1 MTDHSHTH
9 TLTHSHTLEEALS
22 LDLQDPLASFRAE
35 FVIDDP
41 HLIYLDGNSLGRMP
55 KRAAARVAEVVEH
68 EWGQRLI
75 RGWGEGWF
83 TAPQRIGAKIA
94 QLIGAQPD
102 EVIVADST
110 SVNFFK
116 LVMAAL
122 GARVGR
128 PLVVTDELNFPSDL
142 YLLQGALR
150 LVGADK
156 PAGAD
161 KGVRAD
167 RRLVRV
173 PSADGLTVPF
183 SALQAAITPETA
195 LVTLTHTTFKS
206 GFIYDMPAVTELAHR
221 AGALMLWDLSH
232 SVGAMPLALNA
243 AGVDLAV
250 GCTYKYLNGGP
261 GAPAFLF
268 VRRELQEELL
278 SPIWGWFGQK
288 GQFDFTLDYTPGPGL
303 QRFLAGT
310 PPMLSTA
317 AVEPG
322 LDLLLEAGLDRLRAK
337 SVQQTEY
344 LIALWEALL
353 APLGVTLNSPR
364 DSAQRGSHVS
374 LGHPE
379 GLRIDRAL
387 IEDMAVIPDFR
398 YPDNI
403 RLGIA
408 PLYTSFV
415 DIYEGIT
422 RLRRVLVERLYEK
435 YPAERPDVT

>member
-1 MTDHSHTH
+1 MSLPHAHTPTPPHAH
-9 TLTHSHTLEEALS
+9 TLQYALS
-22 LDLQDPLASFRAE
+22 LDQHDDLSHYRSQ

-41 HLIYLDGNSLGRMP
+41 DLIYLDGNSLGRLP
-55 KRAAARVAEVVEH
+55 RRSIERVSQVVEH
-68 EWGQRLI
+68 EWGKRLI

-83 TAPQRIGAKIA
+83 TAPQRLGAKIA

-122 GARVGR
+122 AARADR
-128 PLVVTDELNFPSDL
+128 PAVVTDDLNFPSDL

-150 LVGADK
+150 L
-156 PAGAD
+156 AGT
-161 KGVRAD
+161 G

-173 PSADGLTVPF
+173 PSADGLTVPLE
-183 SALQAAITPETA
+183 ALQQAITPETA

-206 GFIYDMPAVTELAHR
+206 GYIYDMPAVTELAHQ

-232 SVGAMPLALNA
+232 SVGAMPLALNT

-268 VRRELQEELL
+268 VRRELQNDLL
-278 SPIWGWFGQK
+278 NPLWGWFGQK
-288 GQFDFTLDYTPGPGL
+288 DQFDFTLDYTPGPGL
-303 QRFLAGT
+303 QRFLVGT

-317 AVEPG
+317 AVEPAV
-322 LDLLLEAGLDRLRAK
+322 DLLLEAGLDRLRAK
-337 SVQQTEY
+337 SVRQTEY
-344 LIALWEALL
+344 LIALWEAML
-353 APLGVTLNSPR
+353 APLGMLLNSPR
-364 DSAQRGSHVS
+364 DSARRGSHVS

-387 IEDMAVIPDFR
+387 IEDMNVIPDFR

-408 PLYTSFV
+408 PLYTSYV
-415 DIYEGIT
+415 DIFEGIS
-422 RLRRVLVERLYEK
+422 RLRRVLVEKLYEK
-435 YPAERPDVT
+435 YPVERPEVT